1 MYQEFPTA
9 SALDIIWATINYF
22 PFLFFLL
29 LSLSFMA
36 FSRTTKKRKEKKL
49 NCLLRTCAS
58 FCVRQLQLKNDH
70 SVNKFCVY
78 LQNDRS

>member
-36 FSRTTKKRKEKKL
+36 FSRTTRKKIEKK
-49 NCLLRTCAS
+49 S
-58 FCVRQLQLKNDH
+58 
-70 SVNKFCVY
+70 
-78 LQNDRS
+78 